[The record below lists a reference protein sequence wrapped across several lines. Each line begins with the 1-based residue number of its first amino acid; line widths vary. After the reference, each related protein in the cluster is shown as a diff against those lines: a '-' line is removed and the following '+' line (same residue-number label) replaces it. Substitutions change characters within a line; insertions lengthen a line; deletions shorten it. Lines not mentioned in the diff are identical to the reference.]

1 MVREKIIALP
11 CRVRGIVKEIKGER
25 QTDKDRKTKKIAD
38 ERREVEFKIDQEGQ
52 PQKNGE
58 NDGR

>member
-1 MVREKIIALP
+1 MLFHVE
-11 CRVRGIVKEIKGER
+11 CDIVKEIKGER
-25 QTDKDRKTKKIAD
+25 QTDKVRKTEKIVD

-52 PQKNGE
+52 PQKLGE